1 MNGAA
6 LLIAVVLLLANA
18 FFVAAEFA
26 LIAARRTQI
35 EHLASEGNARA
46 RMGLGL
52 MRELSL
58 QLAGAQ
64 LGITMASLGL
74 GFVAE
79 PAVASVL
86 ESVLEPLGLP
96 SGLLHTLSF
105 VVALTIVVFF
115 HMVIG
120 EMVPKNVAIAAPEQ
134 TLLWLALP
142 VRLYSALFGPV
153 IRFLNALANLG
164 LRIIRIEPR
173 DELAVTHTA
182 DELAG
187 MLAASREEGL
197 LEEFEHGLLR
207 GALGFGEREVASIMV
222 PRDRVRGIGRT
233 ATVAEAEQVV
243 VETGHSRLVV
253 FGRDIDDV
261 LGFVHAK
268 DLLSLPPS
276 ARGQQL
282 PGGRIRRMLVLAQN
296 RRLEEVLVAM
306 RRARVHVAL
315 VVDPWGRT
323 AGVVTLEDVLEELV
337 GEIRDEH
344 DPIGGPRVRRRRM

>member
-1 MNGAA
+1 VIGAP
-6 LLIAVVLLLANA
+6 LLLAVVLLFANA
-18 FFVAAEFA
+18 FFVASEFA

-46 RMGLGL
+46 RTSLGL

-86 ESVLEPLGLP
+86 ESALEPLGLP
-96 SGLLHTLSF
+96 SRLLHTVAFIAALS
-105 VVALTIVVFF
+105 IVVFF

-120 EMVPKNVAIAAPEQ
+120 EMVPKNVAIAAPER
-134 TLLWLALP
+134 TLLWLSLP
-142 VRLYSALFGPV
+142 VRAYSALFRPI
-153 IRFLNALANLG
+153 IRTLNALANLG
-164 LRIIRIEPR
+164 LRLVRIEPR
-173 DELAVTHTA
+173 DELAFTHTA
-182 DELAG
+182 EELAS
-187 MLAASREEGL
+187 MLAASRQEGL

-207 GALGFGEREVASIMV
+207 GALGFGERQVASIMV
-222 PRDRVRGIGRT
+222 PRDRVRAIPRS
-233 ATVAEAEQVV
+233 ATVAEAEEVV
-243 VETGHSRLVV
+243 VATGHSRLIVY
-253 FGRDIDDV
+253 GRDIDDV

-268 DLLSLPPS
+268 DLLRLPPS
-276 ARGQQL
+276 AREH
-282 PGGRIRRMLVLAQN
+282 PIPAGRIRRMLVVART

-306 RRARVHVAL
+306 RRARVHLAV
-315 VVDPWGRT
+315 VVDPGGRT
-323 AGVVTLEDVLEELV
+323 AGIVTLEDLLEELV

-344 DPIGGPRVRRRRM
+344 DPVAGPRGRRRRM